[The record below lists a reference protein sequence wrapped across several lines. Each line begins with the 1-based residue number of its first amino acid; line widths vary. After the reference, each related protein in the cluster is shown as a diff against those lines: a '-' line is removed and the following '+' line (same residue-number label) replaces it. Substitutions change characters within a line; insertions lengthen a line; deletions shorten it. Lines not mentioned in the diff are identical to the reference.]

1 MSRLMT
7 PEDKQ
12 ILEETLDQLEN
23 LKWKVNRLCNVRLN
37 RQDLQILDTIQSAY
51 HLIDLRRYLNESMN
65 SHHDYKHSAQLEIR
79 DLENR
84 NRRLQEQ
91 VNTLTGDIE
100 KAKKE
105 SGLFIKYVRKMMG
118 GCDGQ

>member
-1 MSRLMT
+1 MT

-12 ILEETLDQLEN
+12 ILEDTLEQLEN
-23 LKWKVNRLCNVRLN
+23 LKWKVNCLCNVRMP
-37 RQDLQILDTIQSAY
+37 RQDRQILDTIQSAY
-51 HLIDLRRYLNESMN
+51 ELISLRQYLNESMAL
-65 SHHDYKHSAQLEIR
+65 HTEYKRHMRLEMR

-100 KAKKE
+100 RAKKE

-118 GCDGQ
+118 TCDG